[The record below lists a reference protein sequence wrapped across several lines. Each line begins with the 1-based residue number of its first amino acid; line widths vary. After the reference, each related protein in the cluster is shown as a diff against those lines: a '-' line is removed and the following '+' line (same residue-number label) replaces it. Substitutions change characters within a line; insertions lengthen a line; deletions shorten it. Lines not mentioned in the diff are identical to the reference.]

1 MTVATQDSNL
11 LERVVQTPKRGH
23 VAVDKPTAVPS
34 SIATITSASSVS
46 TWSSPVGFDDF
57 WDPPETPIK
66 QMSNASLR
74 GILTPLT
81 PPTPPKLPQSFEKQ
95 STTPISKLLF
105 VLEASQLTKQRLVDK
120 KDVAVQDDTFQTPK
134 LIRNLTFELQASKS
148 QEC

>member
-1 MTVATQDSNL
+1 
-11 LERVVQTPKRGH
+11 
-23 VAVDKPTAVPS
+23 
-34 SIATITSASSVS
+34 
-46 TWSSPVGFDDF
+46 
-57 WDPPETPIK
+57 
-66 QMSNASLR
+66 MSNASLR

-134 LIRNLTFELQASKS
+134 LFRNLTFELQASKS
-148 QEC
+148 QER